1 MPQDPAPGRGG
12 GGGPYAVRP
21 NASWVM
27 VKWVPTV
34 DRQIHICENITFP
47 QLRWRMV
54 KWVPTV
60 DRQIHICENITFP
73 QLRWRMVIIVFFLEM
88 HDNELIET
96 FLAPEPYSPFPLLVI
111 FSGIC
116 ND

>member
-1 MPQDPAPGRGG
+1 MPQDPAPGKGGG

-21 NASWVM
+21 NASWV
-27 VKWVPTV
+27 
-34 DRQIHICENITFP
+34 
-47 QLRWRMV
+47 MV

-96 FLAPEPYSPFPLLVI
+96 FLAPEPCSPFPLLVI
-111 FSGIC
+111 CSGIC